1 MRRERRILWL
11 WWLQKAST
19 QLHAEKEDGV
29 DTIVENPAASAQGG
43 AGVQAAQFLV
53 DNGVNALI
61 TVRCGE
67 NAAEVFHAAEMK
79 IYKSVHKAAAD
90 DLAALE
96 EGKLEELTQ
105 FHGGYHG
112 IQ

>member
-29 DTIVENPAASAQGG
+29 DTIVENPAAQAQGE
-43 AGVQAAQFLV
+43 AGLQAAQFFV
-53 DNGVNALI
+53 DHEVDVLI

-67 NAAEVFHAAEMK
+67 NAAEVFKAADIK
-79 IYKSVHKAAAD
+79 IYHSVHKAAAD

-96 EGKLEELTQ
+96 SGTLEELTH